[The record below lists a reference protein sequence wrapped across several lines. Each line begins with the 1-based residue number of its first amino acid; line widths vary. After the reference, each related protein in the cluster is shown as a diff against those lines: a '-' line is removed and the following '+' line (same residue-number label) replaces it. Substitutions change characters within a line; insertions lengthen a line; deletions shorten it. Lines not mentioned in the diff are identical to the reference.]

1 MQAYFA
7 ALSGAAP
14 IAAELAIKGALW
26 LVAIFMLTSVMRGA
40 SAAARH
46 LVWTLGVLGLFALP
60 LLSTRIP
67 WRIAV
72 PLAVAPNAP
81 RAPQDDNTAGA
92 PPANKIDAAQEAAE
106 TRTPAQTTLGG
117 TPSVSDP
124 APSAPSRLPMLLFI
138 VWSAGVT
145 VLLVRLAR
153 SIVSVN
159 RIIAKAEPCDD
170 ESLVAQVYTLGKR
183 IGLKQPVELL
193 EAGNITIPFT
203 AGITRPVIVLPSV
216 TRDWSAE
223 KQEAVLLHEL
233 AHIAR
238 HDLWTSLAAHV
249 ACAVHWLNPL
259 VWVAARRLRIEGEK
273 ACDDAV
279 LRFGTRA
286 SDYADQLLQVVRD
299 TKIRWAPTVAVAMAR
314 KSAFEGRLLAIL
326 SPETNRGRLTMRIA
340 TPVAVGVSLIALT
353 IAAMRPGS
361 AVAQEN
367 PSSASAADSLTD
379 SATVQDTVKGAAS
392 TPVRDVQD
400 TAPRGAVLRS
410 LVSAL
415 KDNDEGVRL
424 AAVEAISSRSERSVV
439 PDLIAILDDP
449 SVPVRRAV
457 AQTLSQM
464 PDPRAIAA
472 LLQALRTDTDAEV
485 RALAAEALG
494 NIDDASAA
502 PGLIAA
508 LKTERVAPVRR
519 KIVAALAELETTSAA
534 SAFADALRDDDAE
547 VRASAIYGLG
557 NIHAKSSAQQII
569 PLLRDPNS
577 EVRSK
582 AAWALGEMKV
592 IDALDE
598 LTAALGDRDPDVRQ
612 NIINALSS
620 MEDERAVPALVRAI
634 ADDNVDV
641 RREAVNALGNID
653 GLNKAP
659 RELVAALSDADTQVR
674 ESALQALA
682 HIKDPTTASA
692 VVPLTRTGQPLAV
705 RGAAIEALT
714 EIGGSQVEAVLLELM
729 KDSDPKIRRLAA
741 QGLGRDG

>member
-1 MQAYFA
+1 MEAY
-7 ALSGAAP
+7 LAP
-14 IAAELAIKGALW
+14 IAAELAVKGAIW
-26 LVAIFMLTSVMRGA
+26 LIAIFILTSAMRRT

-46 LVWTLGVLGLFALP
+46 LVWSLGVLGLFALP

-81 RAPQDDNTAGA
+81 RAQQLDNSGGA
-92 PPANKIDAAQEAAE
+92 PPSIKTEAAE
-106 TRTPAQTTLGG
+106 AVVPSAPTADPLGAASPA
-117 TPSVSDP
+117 SVSDTLP
-124 APSAPSRLPMLLFI
+124 NAPSRIPTYILI
-138 VWSAGVT
+138 VWSAGVL

-159 RIIAKAEPCDD
+159 RIIAKAGPCDD
-170 ESLVAQVYTLGKR
+170 EALVEQVYTLGKR
-183 IGLKQPVELL
+183 IGVKQPVELL
-193 EAGNITIPFT
+193 EADNITIPFT
-203 AGITRPVIVLPSV
+203 AGILRPVIVLPNV
-216 TRDWSAE
+216 TRDWSAD

-233 AHIAR
+233 AHVAR
-238 HDLWTSLAAHV
+238 RDLWTSLAAHV
-249 ACAVHWLNPL
+249 ACAVHWFNPL

-340 TPVAVGVSLIALT
+340 TPVAIGVSLIALT
-353 IAAMRPGS
+353 IAAMRPGA

-367 PSSASAADSLTD
+367 PSTANAADSL
-379 SATVQDTVKGAAS
+379 AIQDTLKS
-392 TPVRDVQD
+392 TANTPTPARDVQD

-424 AAVEAISSRSERSVV
+424 AAVEAISSRSERSVA

-449 SVPVRRAV
+449 AVPVRRAV
-457 AQTLSQM
+457 AQALSQM
-464 PDPRAIAA
+464 RDPRAIAA

-494 NIDDASAA
+494 NIDDASVA
-502 PGLIAA
+502 PGLTAA
-508 LKTERVAPVRR
+508 LRQERVPQVRR
-519 KIVAALAELETTSAA
+519 KIVWALAEIESPSAAAALAE
-534 SAFADALRDDDAE
+534 ALRDDDAE
-547 VRASAIYGLG
+547 VRAYAIYGLG
-557 NIHAKSSAQQII
+557 NIHAKSSAPQII
-569 PLLRDPNS
+569 PLLRDSNA

-582 AAWALGEMKV
+582 AAWALGEMKIV
-592 IDALDE
+592 DALDE
-598 LTAALGDRDPDVRQ
+598 LMTALNDRDADVRQ
-612 NIINALSS
+612 QIVNALSS
-620 MEDERAVPALVRAI
+620 MEDQRAVPALVRAI
-634 ADDNVDV
+634 GDDNVDV

-653 GLNKAP
+653 GLQHAP
-659 RELVAALSDADTQVR
+659 RELVAVLSDADAQVR

-682 HIKDPTTASA
+682 HIKDPATASA
-692 VVPLTRTGQPLAV
+692 VIPLTRSGQPLAV

>member
-1 MQAYFA
+1 MQAYLA

-26 LVAIFMLTSVMRGA
+26 LIAIFLVTSVMRGA

-46 LVWTLGVLGLFALP
+46 LVWSLGVVGLFALP

-81 RAPQDDNTAGA
+81 HEQMLNNTGDA
-92 PPANKIDAAQEAAE
+92 PPAIKSDAVTGAAATE
-106 TRTPAQTTLGG
+106 LRDHTLGNAAA
-117 TPSVSDP
+117 SSISDP
-124 APSAPSRLPMLLFI
+124 PPPSGSRLPTLLF
-138 VWSAGVT
+138 VAWSLGVV

-153 SIVSVN
+153 SILSVN
-159 RIIAKAEPCDD
+159 RIMAKAGPCDD
-170 ESLVAQVYTLGKR
+170 ESLVAQVYTLARRMGV
-183 IGLKQPVELL
+183 KQQVQLL
-193 EAGNITIPFT
+193 EANNITIPFT
-203 AGITRPVIVLPSV
+203 AGIFRPVIVLPSV
-216 TRDWSAE
+216 ARDWSGE

-249 ACAVHWLNPL
+249 ACAVHWFNPL
-259 VWVAARRLRIEGEK
+259 VWVAARRLRIEGER

-340 TPVAVGVSLIALT
+340 TPVALGVSLIALT
-353 IAAMRPGS
+353 IAAMRPGT
-361 AVAQEN
+361 AVAEE
-367 PSSASAADSLTD
+367 SAESASAPDSP
-379 SATVQDTVKGAAS
+379 SVQDTLKSVVS
-392 TPVRDVQD
+392 TPARDVQD
-400 TAPRGAVLRS
+400 TAPRGAVIRS

-415 KDNDEGVRL
+415 KDEDEGVRL

-439 PDLIAILDDP
+439 PDLVAILDDP
-449 SVPVRRAV
+449 AVPVRRAV
-457 AQTLSQM
+457 AQALAQM
-464 PDPRAIAA
+464 QDPRAIAA
-472 LLQALRTDTDAEV
+472 LVRALQSDTDAEV
-485 RALAAEALG
+485 RALAAQALG
-494 NIDDASAA
+494 HIDDASAV
-502 PGLIAA
+502 PGLMAA
-508 LKTERVAPVRR
+508 LRQERVVPVRR
-519 KIVAALAELETTSAA
+519 KIVWALAEIESPSAV
-534 SAFADALRDDDAE
+534 SALGEALRDDDAE
-547 VRASAIYGLG
+547 VRAYAIYGLG
-557 NIHAKSSAQQII
+557 SIHAKSSAPQII
-569 PLLRDPNS
+569 PLLRDVNS

-612 NIINALSS
+612 NIVNALSEL
-620 MEDERAVPALVRAI
+620 EDQRAVPALVRAI
-634 ADDNVDV
+634 GDDNVDV

-653 GLNKAP
+653 GLQRAP
-659 RELVAALSDADTQVR
+659 RELIAVLSDADVQVR
-674 ESALQALA
+674 ESALQTLA
-682 HIKDPTTASA
+682 HIKDPATASA
-692 VVPLTRTGQPLAV
+692 VIPLTRSGQPLAV

-741 QGLGRDG
+741 QGLGKDG

>member
-46 LVWTLGVLGLFALP
+46 LVWSLGVLGLFALP
-60 LLSTRIP
+60 LLSTRVP

-81 RAPQDDNTAGA
+81 RAQQDDNTSGA
-92 PPANKIDAAQEAAE
+92 PPAIKIDAAQQAAE
-106 TRTPAQTTLGG
+106 ANAPAHTALGG
-117 TPSVSDP
+117 APSVSDQL
-124 APSAPSRLPMLLFI
+124 PSAPSRLPTLLFI
-138 VWSAGVT
+138 VWSTGVA

-159 RIIAKAEPCDD
+159 RIIAKAEPCAD
-170 ESLVAQVYTLGKR
+170 ESLAAQVYTLAKR
-183 IGLKQPVELL
+183 IGLKHPVELL

-203 AGITRPVIVLPSV
+203 AGITRPVIVLPNV
-216 TRDWSAE
+216 IREWSAE

-249 ACAVHWLNPL
+249 ACAVHWFNPL
-259 VWVAARRLRIEGEK
+259 VWVAARRLRIEGER

-299 TKIRWAPTVAVAMAR
+299 TKIKWAPAVAVAMAR

-326 SPETNRGRLTMRIA
+326 SPETNRGRLTIKIA
-340 TPVAVGVSLIALT
+340 TPVALGVSLIALT
-353 IAAMRPGS
+353 IAAMRPGA

-367 PSSASAADSLTD
+367 PSSTSAQDSMT
-379 SATVQDTVKGAAS
+379 AQDTLKGAATS
-392 TPVRDVQD
+392 PVRDVQD
-400 TAPRGAVLRS
+400 TAPRGAVIRS

-415 KDNDEGVRL
+415 KDSDEGVRL
-424 AAVEAISSRSERSVV
+424 AAVEAISSRTERSVV
-439 PDLIAILDDP
+439 LDLVAILDDP
-449 SVPVRRAV
+449 AVPVRRAV
-457 AQTLSQM
+457 AQALSQM

-485 RALAAEALG
+485 RGLAAEALG
-494 NIDDASAA
+494 HIDDASAA
-502 PGLIAA
+502 PGLMAA
-508 LKTERVAPVRR
+508 LRQERVAGVRR
-519 KIVAALAELETTSAA
+519 KIVWALGELETPTAA
-534 SAFADALRDDDAE
+534 GALTEALRDDDAE
-547 VRASAIYGLG
+547 VRGFAIWGLG
-557 NIHAKSSAQQII
+557 NIHAKSSAAQII

-582 AAWALGEMKV
+582 AAWALGEMKIV
-592 IDALDE
+592 DALDE
-598 LTAALGDRDPDVRQ
+598 LMAALNDRDADVRQ
-612 NIINALSS
+612 QIVNALSS
-620 MEDERAVPALVRAI
+620 MEDQRAVPALVRAI
-634 ADDNVDV
+634 GDDNIDV
-641 RREAVNALGNID
+641 RREAVNALGGIE
-653 GLNKAP
+653 GLQRAP
-659 RELVAALSDADTQVR
+659 RELVAVLSDADAQVR

-682 HIKDPTTASA
+682 HIKDPSTASA
-692 VVPLTRTGQPLAV
+692 VIPLTRTGQPLSV

-714 EIGGSQVEAVLLELM
+714 EIGGSQVETVLLELM
-729 KDSDPKIRRLAA
+729 KDPDPKIRRLAA
-741 QGLGRDG
+741 QGLGKDG

>member
-46 LVWTLGVLGLFALP
+46 LVWSLGVLGLFALP

-81 RAPQDDNTAGA
+81 RAQQDDNTAGA
-92 PPANKIDAAQEAAE
+92 PPANKIDAAQEAAQANVP
-106 TRTPAQTTLGG
+106 TRTTLGG
-117 TPSVSDP
+117 TPSVGDP
-124 APSAPSRLPMLLFI
+124 LPSAPSRLPMLLII
-138 VWSAGVT
+138 VWSAGVA

-170 ESLVAQVYTLGKR
+170 ESLVAQVYALGKR

-216 TRDWSAE
+216 TREWSAE

-259 VWVAARRLRIEGEK
+259 VWVAARRLRIEGER

-353 IAAMRPGS
+353 IAAMRPGA
-361 AVAQEN
+361 AVAEEN
-367 PSSASAADSLTD
+367 ASSANAADSL
-379 SATVQDTVKGAAS
+379 AVQDTLKSSSS
-392 TPVRDVQD
+392 TTAPARDVQD

-494 NIDDASAA
+494 HIDDASAA

-508 LKTERVAPVRR
+508 LRAERVAPVRR
-519 KIVAALAELETTSAA
+519 KIVGALAELESPSAA
-534 SAFADALRDDDAE
+534 GAFADALRDDDAE
-547 VRASAIYGLG
+547 VRAYAIYGLG
-557 NIHAKSSAQQII
+557 NIHAKSSAPQII

-577 EVRSK
+577 DVRGK

-598 LTAALGDRDPDVRQ
+598 LMAALGDRDPDVRQ
-612 NIINALSS
+612 NIVNALAS
-620 MEDERAVPALVRAI
+620 MEDQRAVPALVRAI

-659 RELVAALSDADTQVR
+659 RELVAVLSDADVQVR

-682 HIKDPTTASA
+682 HIKDPTTAS
-692 VVPLTRTGQPLAV
+692 VVIPLTRSGQPLAV